1 MDSFKIV
8 SRESQLAMIQTRQ
21 IQARIGG
28 EIVGIT
34 SKGDIDLV
42 KPLYEMKGVGVF
54 VKELENELLRGNAH
68 VAVHSL
74 KDMPTQQPASLML
87 AAVPEINVPR
97 HDLLILKPEYTF
109 HSIEQLPNGAIIGTS
124 SLRRSAAL
132 SYRYYE
138 KQFSFQNIRGNLNTR
153 LRKLQE
159 GQYDAIIL
167 AAAGITRLNI
177 PLDFTIIPLEENEFL
192 YAPGQGALG
201 VECRSDDTERIELLA
216 RIEHKESRLRVE
228 AERSFLRVLE
238 GGCKLP
244 IGVYTEVNGN
254 SLKLVGETY
263 EIIDSQ
269 RPKSKRLEIE
279 GSLDDAVDLGR
290 KLAEQIK
297 AMEIE

>member
-1 MDSFKIV
+1 M
-8 SRESQLAMIQTRQ
+8 
-21 IQARIGG
+21 IGG

-74 KDMPTQQPASLML
+74 KDMPTQQPPSLIL
-87 AAVPEINVPR
+87 AAVPEITVPR

-109 HSIEQLPNGAIIGTS
+109 HSIDQLPIGAIIGTS
-124 SLRRSAAL
+124 SLRRTAAL

-159 GQYDAIIL
+159 GLYDAIIL

-177 PLDFTIIPLEENEFL
+177 PLDFTIIPLEEKEFL

-201 VECRSDDTERIELLA
+201 VECRSDDVERIELLA
-216 RIEHKESRLRVE
+216 RIEHKESRLRVD

-244 IGVYTEVNGN
+244 IGVYTEVNGTN
-254 SLKLVGETY
+254 LKLVGETY

-279 GSLDDAVDLGR
+279 GSLEDAVELGR

-297 AMEIE
+297 AMEI

>member
-1 MDSFKIV
+1 MDSLKIV

-21 IQARIGG
+21 IQSMIGG

-54 VKELENELLRGNAH
+54 VKELENELLRGNAD

-97 HDLLILKPEYTF
+97 HDLLILKPEYAF

-124 SLRRSAAL
+124 SLRRTAAL

-177 PLDFTIIPLEENEFL
+177 PLDFTIIPLEEKEFL

-297 AMEIE
+297 AIEI

>member
-21 IQARIGG
+21 IQGMIGG

-54 VKELENELLRGNAH
+54 VKELENELLRGNAD

-74 KDMPTQQPASLML
+74 KDMPTQQPPSLML

-109 HSIEQLPNGAIIGTS
+109 HSIDQLPNGAIIGTS
-124 SLRRSAAL
+124 SLRRTAAL

-138 KQFSFQNIRGNLNTR
+138 KQFQFQNIRGNLNTR

-177 PLDFTIIPLEENEFL
+177 PLDFTIIPLQEKEFL

-201 VECRSDDTERIELLA
+201 VECRSDDADRIALLA
-216 RIEHKESRLRVE
+216 RIEHRESRLRVE

-254 SLKLVGETY
+254 SLKLIGETY

-279 GSLDDAVDLGR
+279 GSLEDAVELGR

-297 AMEIE
+297 AMEI